1 MTEVE
6 QLKNQLTQ
14 LQTAL
19 QAEHEAAEDAKKDRD
34 KAKKI
39 LKETEEKLKNVTTN
53 EKPLYIS
60 PGRRLE
66 IFHGKPTK
74 SSDIGVR
81 EWISDVRAQLELRSL
96 NEKEGAA
103 FVKEHLSGEARKEIS
118 GRGESV
124 SNDPE
129 KIFEILKV
137 LATIPYFKF
146 YFSPHLVIYLQFR
159 DPSYVLNISTKTVLQ
174 KWHI

>member
-34 KAKKI
+34 EAKKI

-53 EKPLYIS
+53 VKPLYIS

-66 IFHGKPTK
+66 IFRGKPTK

-81 EWISDVRAQLELRSL
+81 EWISDVRA
-96 NEKEGAA
+96 
-103 FVKEHLSGEARKEIS
+103 
-118 GRGESV
+118 
-124 SNDPE
+124 
-129 KIFEILKV
+129 
-137 LATIPYFKF
+137 
-146 YFSPHLVIYLQFR
+146 
-159 DPSYVLNISTKTVLQ
+159 
-174 KWHI
+174 